1 MDRNATRSAV
11 AAGFSRRTAGSQGAR
26 LLKNV
31 NVRAAV
37 AAEEAEV
44 ATRIKLPHD
53 DILRDLI
60 ALRSA
65 AAEAGQFAAAIRATE
80 MLGRHIGMWPTRVES
95 AHPDGTPGQQ
105 PARDAVHTVVADV
118 ISILTNHRL
127 NLPPCRRYAPTT
139 IPGHGRLPPLPIQWV
154 REARQGPPGHG
165 RVARMGLSRGCLS
178 ARQARG
184 LPGLWA
190 GGRAP
195 AAVCGPDEPGGPG
208 PAGGQD
214 LVPLAENSGG

>member
-44 ATRIKLPHD
+44 ATRIKLSHD

-65 AAEAGQFAAAIRATE
+65 AAETGQFAAAIRATE
-80 MLGRHIGMWPTRVES
+80 MIGRHIGMWPTRVEV
-95 AHPDGTPGQQ
+95 AHPDGAPGQQ
-105 PARDAVHTVVADV
+105 AAHDAVQTVIVDV
-118 ISILTNHRL
+118 ISIITNNKL
-127 NLPPCRRYAPTT
+127 GLPLDPAT
-139 IPGHGRLPPLPIQWV
+139 
-154 REARQGPPGHG
+154 
-165 RVARMGLSRGCLS
+165 VARLTADDPEL
-178 ARQARG
+178 ARLATAD
-184 LPGLWA
+184 PI
-190 GGRAP
+190 
-195 AAVCGPDEPGGPG
+195 EPG
-208 PAGGQD
+208 QR
-214 LVPLAENSGG
+214 S

>member
-11 AAGFSRRTAGSQGAR
+11 AAGLSRRTAGSQGAR

-44 ATRIKLPHD
+44 ATRIKLRHD

-80 MLGRHIGMWPTRVES
+80 ILAVTSVCGRLASRSPAPTTPPS
-95 AHPDGTPGQQ
+95 QQAAPDGVQ
-105 PARDAVHTVVADV
+105 TVIVDV
-118 ISILTNHRL
+118 ISIITNHKL
-127 NLPPCRRYAPTT
+127 
-139 IPGHGRLPPLPIQWV
+139 
-154 REARQGPPGHG
+154 
-165 RVARMGLSRGCLS
+165 
-178 ARQARG
+178 G
-184 LPGLWA
+184 LPLD
-190 GGRAP
+190 P
-195 AAVCGPDEPGGPG
+195 AAVARLTADDRRLRAPPPLTRPSRASATDGCPRRRRRLGPRLGPVFS
-208 PAGGQD
+208 PSINGQ
-214 LVPLAENSGG
+214 